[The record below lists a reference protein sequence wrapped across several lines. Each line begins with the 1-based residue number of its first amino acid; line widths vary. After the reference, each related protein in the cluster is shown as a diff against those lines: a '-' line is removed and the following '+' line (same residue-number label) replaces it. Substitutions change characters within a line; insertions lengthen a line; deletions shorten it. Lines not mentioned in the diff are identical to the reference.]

1 MLYLWTR
8 KVWGF
13 SLNHEIIYLWPYY
26 FCQKMAENNSTPP
39 PIIGDEIVIPAG
51 ILITLENVISFSI
64 LYRCT
69 RVNYQI
75 RILSINL
82 CLSDLITGIS
92 LCFPIEAYT
101 FGHKCGLKKYFNTTF
116 VTISLLTVTMM
127 DIDRCLVIHYGIQ
140 YYNYISRR
148 LLTIVCICFW
158 FVSLLIGYMMYFDY
172 DGKFGIHCEPMY
184 HAPKNAITIF
194 ASTFLL
200 VSILSNIV
208 MFIFLVLKIRRG
220 YHKRKDVNFPAQM
233 NMRFTEQ
240 AMVIKKLMV
249 ITGCF
254 IFCASPYIITTFP
267 VLDYKSPVGKRIH
280 MITAV
285 TLLANSAINPILYVW
300 RFREARYHMKRLL
313 CFWNEKY
320 IEQLQSKHNEEN
332 ATYIISGASPSRI
345 SPIQ

>member
-1 MLYLWTR
+1 MLKFWSG
-8 KVWGF
+8 KVVLSENQNNI
-13 SLNHEIIYLWPYY
+13 SLAVLFLPK
-26 FCQKMAENNSTPP
+26 KMAENNLTTPP
-39 PIIGDEIVIPAG
+39 ILGDETVIPAG
-51 ILITLENVISFSI
+51 IIITLENIISCSI

-82 CLSDLITGIS
+82 CLSDLIAGIS

-101 FGHKCGLKKYFNTTF
+101 FGQNCGFKKYFNTTF

-127 DIDRCLVIHYGIQ
+127 DIDRCLAIHFGIQ

-158 FVSLLIGYMMYFDY
+158 FVSLLIGYMMYFDF
-172 DGKFGIHCEPMY
+172 DGQYGIHCEPIY
-184 HAPKNAITIF
+184 HSPKNAITIC

-200 VSILSNIV
+200 VSILSNIF
-208 MFIFLVLKIRRG
+208 MFLFLVLKVRRG
-220 YHKRKDVNFPAQM
+220 YHQRKDVNFSAQM
-233 NMRFTEQ
+233 SMRFTEQ
-240 AMVIKKLMV
+240 AMVIKKLMA

-254 IFCASPYIITTFP
+254 IFCATPYIITTFP
-267 VLDYKSPVGKRIH
+267 VLDYNTPVRKKIH
-280 MITAV
+280 IITAV

-313 CFWNEKY
+313 WFWNGKY
-320 IEQLQSKHNEEN
+320 IEQLRKKHNEES
-332 ATYIISGASPSRI
+332 ATYVISGSRPSRI